1 MPKNTQNLS
10 KKIARKEKH
19 NSRVA
24 FSAMDDDSA
33 LFGRAIKALGN
44 CRFRVVVPD
53 ARGSLKEEDARIGG
67 KSVIR
72 IEINDIVIVAR
83 SGKDL
88 EIMGRMDRKG
98 TARLQK
104 ENRIHPAL
112 ITASEITAE
121 MMKKPV
127 TAIEEGFEFDY
138 ENALDTIPEVESED
152 EADKSKRATV
162 MPDNDDIDVDAI

>member
-1 MPKNTQNLS
+1 MPKNTQHLS

-19 NSRVA
+19 NSRVSI
-24 FSAMDDDSA
+24 SAMDDDSA

-53 ARGSLKEEDARIGG
+53 ARGSLKEEEARIGG

-112 ITASEITAE
+112 ITATEITAD

-127 TAIEEGFEFDY
+127 AVMEEGFEFDY
-138 ENALDTIPEVESED
+138 ENALDAIPEADD
-152 EADKSKRATV
+152 ETDAEKAKHSSTALD
-162 MPDNDDIDVDAI
+162 DDIDIDDI